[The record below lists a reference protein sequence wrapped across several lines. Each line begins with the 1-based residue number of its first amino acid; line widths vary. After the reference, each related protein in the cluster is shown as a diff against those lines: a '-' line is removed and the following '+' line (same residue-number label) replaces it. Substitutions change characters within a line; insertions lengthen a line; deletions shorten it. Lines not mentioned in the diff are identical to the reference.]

1 MARCGYGRAMAST
14 PQPLHSSH
22 LDNESHVLVETPE
35 DEVIDF
41 EGCSRE
47 EAEAKVNDFLAWAS

>member
-1 MARCGYGRAMAST
+1 MASST
-14 PQPLHSSH
+14 PRPLHSSH
-22 LDNESHVLVETPE
+22 LNHESHVLVETPE

-47 EAEAKVNDFLAWAS
+47 EAEAKVHDFLAWAS

>member
-1 MARCGYGRAMAST
+1 MGLNRART
-14 PQPLHSSH
+14 PRSFN
-22 LDNESHVLVETPE
+22 LDDEVHVLIETRE

-47 EAEAKVNDFLAWAS
+47 EAEAKVDDFLAWAS